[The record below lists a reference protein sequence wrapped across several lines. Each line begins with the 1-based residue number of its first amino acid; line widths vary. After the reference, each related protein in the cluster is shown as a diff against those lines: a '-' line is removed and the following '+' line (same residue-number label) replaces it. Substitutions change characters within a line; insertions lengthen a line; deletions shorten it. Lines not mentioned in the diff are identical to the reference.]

1 MLHIHSHIVNV
12 KTQVTTLSEKIPLLV
27 STHF

>member
-12 KTQVTTLSEKIPLLV
+12 KTQMTNLSEKISLS